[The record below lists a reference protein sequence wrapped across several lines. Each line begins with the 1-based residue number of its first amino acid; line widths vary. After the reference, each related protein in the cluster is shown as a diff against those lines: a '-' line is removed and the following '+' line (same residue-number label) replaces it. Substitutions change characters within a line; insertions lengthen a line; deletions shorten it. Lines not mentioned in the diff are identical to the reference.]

1 MSGVSRRFRMN
12 LPCVSGQ
19 GWVWRVAALLLLA
32 FCALLPAMAQQ
43 RREREPNSVYA
54 ERRAKLAS
62 NIDGPVVLLGYTG
75 REVEAQSLHLRA
87 GRKFLLPHRP
97 QRRAGRA
104 DPPAAHWQQGP
115 KRRLGRAA
123 RNLFPAGQESGQREV
138 ERRAHVAQRSR
149 DRVAHGLR
157 AG

>member
-19 GWVWRVAALLLLA
+19 GRGWRVAALLLLA

-62 NIDGPVVLLGYTG
+62 NIDSPIVLLGYTG
-75 REVEAQSLHLRA
+75 REVEAQAYIFA
-87 GRKFLLPHRP
+87 GRKFLLPHWP
-97 QRRAGRA
+97 Q
-104 DPPAAHWQQGP
+104 
-115 KRRLGRAA
+115 
-123 RNLFPAGQESGQREV
+123 
-138 ERRAHVAQRSR
+138 
-149 DRVAHGLR
+149 
-157 AG
+157 